1 MTSHTLPMRL
11 RRVRSWGSALLGS
24 SVIALG
30 LAACGGSGMV
40 GTGGTTTGPAGCSTS
55 TCGTAY
61 LTITD
66 ATGDFTSYTVDVT
79 SLRLTKADGAV
90 VETLPV
96 KTRIDFTQLVNVTE
110 FVTAATIPNGDYVSA
125 TMTVDYTNAAVFVEV
140 NGAPV
145 QATLVDGSGKA
156 LSTLQLTVQ
165 LDNRDHLVIAP
176 GVPARLALDFNLAAS
191 NTVDVTTM
199 PPVVIVKPVIVAS
212 VVPID
217 SKDTRVRGTLVSVA
231 PNAVPAT
238 YTVNLRPFDDDAAD
252 RGQLVVAT
260 TAQTTFEIDGKSY
273 LGSAGITALAALP
286 VGSLTV
292 AVGVFDATTKAFT
305 ASSVLAGTSVRNPA
319 FDRLRGTVISRSG
332 NTLVVRGANLEPRE
346 TDAVRF
352 MPHDVTLTVGSG
364 TTVTEVGDPTT
375 APTIASISVGSAI
388 TAFGTEGTDS
398 ARNPTLD
405 ASSGQVRLEITSL
418 LGLVTSSASPGHVTI
433 DLQALNGLSA
443 SVFSFAGTGTSAA
456 MDANPANYD
465 VLTGALPVIGI
476 MPAALVRL
484 FGFVTAF
491 GSAPPDFDAR
501 TLVDFAA
508 VSAELEVSFGTG
520 STAAFS
526 TIGATDL
533 VLNLADPLLGKL
545 HFIKIGPQMIDL
557 KTLAAS
563 PPIVP
568 NTTGMD
574 EFAILQSAVTNGE
587 GRINVYNSYDDFE
600 AALAMQLNG
609 TTTVLRVEA
618 TGHFDQASNTFT
630 ARRITVIL
638 GG

>member
-1 MTSHTLPMRL
+1 MTSHTLSMRL

-55 TCGTAY
+55 TCGMAY

-140 NGAPV
+140 NGVPV
-145 QATLVDGSGKA
+145 QAKLVDGSGNA
-156 LSTLQLTVQ
+156 LSTLPLTVQ
-165 LDNRDHLVIAP
+165 LDNKDHLVIGP

-191 NTVDVTTM
+191 NTVDVTST
-199 PPVVIVKPVIVAS
+199 PPVVTVQPVIVAS
-212 VVPID
+212 VVPVD
-217 SKDTRVRGTLVSVA
+217 TKDTRVRGTLVSVDTVA
-231 PNAVPAT
+231 AT
-238 YTVNLRPFDDDAAD
+238 YTVKLHPFEDDAAD
-252 RGQLVVAT
+252 RGQLVVGT
-260 TAQTTFEIDGKSY
+260 TAQTTFEIDAKSY

-286 VGSLTV
+286 AGSLTV
-292 AVGVFDATTKAFT
+292 AVGAFDATTKAFT

-319 FDRLRGTVISRSG
+319 FDRLHGTVISRSG
-332 NTLVVRGANLEPRE
+332 NTLVVRGANLEPRD
-346 TDAVRF
+346 TDLVRF
-352 MPHDVTLTVGSG
+352 LPLDVTLTVGSG
-364 TTVTEVGDPTT
+364 TTVTEVGDPATP
-375 APTIASISVGSAI
+375 PTLTSISVGSAI
-388 TAFGTEGTDS
+388 TAFGKTGTD
-398 ARNPTLD
+398 AAGKPTLD
-405 ASSGQVRLEITSL
+405 ATSGQVRLEVTSL
-418 LGLVTSSASPGHVTI
+418 SGLVTSTAMAGHVSVN
-433 DLQALNGLSA
+433 LQALNGMPA
-443 SVFSFAGTGTSAA
+443 SVFTFAGTGTSTA

-465 VLTGALPVIGI
+465 VLTGALPVIGL
-476 MPAALVRL
+476 MPSAPVRL

-508 VSAELEVSFGTG
+508 VSAELEVSFDPG

-526 TIGATDL
+526 TLSATDL
-533 VLNLADPLLGKL
+533 VLNLADPKLGKL
-545 HFIKIGPQMIDL
+545 HFIEIAAQMIDL
-557 KTLAAS
+557 KPLAAS

-568 NTTGMD
+568 DATGVD
-574 EFAILQSAVTNGE
+574 EFAILPSAVTSGE
-587 GRINVYNSYDDFE
+587 GRINVYSSYADFE

-609 TTTVLRVEA
+609 TTTVLRVAA
-618 TGHFDQASNTFT
+618 TGHYDQASNTFT

>member
-1 MTSHTLPMRL
+1 MML

-24 SVIALG
+24 SVVALG
-30 LAACGGSGMV
+30 LAACGSSGMV
-40 GTGGTTTGPAGCSTS
+40 GVGAPTTGPAGCSTS

-79 SLRLTKADGAV
+79 SLKLTKADGAV

-125 TMTVDYTNAAVFVEV
+125 TMTVDYSNAAVFVEV

-145 QATLVDGSGKA
+145 QAKLVDGSGNA
-156 LSTLQLTVQ
+156 LSTLQLKVQ
-165 LDNRDHLVIAP
+165 LDNKDHLVIGP

-191 NTVDVTTM
+191 NTVDVTST
-199 PPVVIVKPVIVAS
+199 PPVVTVKPVIVAS

-217 SKDTRVRGTLVSVA
+217 TKDTRVRGTLVSVDTVA
-231 PNAVPAT
+231 AT
-238 YTVNLRPFDDDAAD
+238 YTVKLHPFDDDAAD
-252 RGQLVVAT
+252 RGQVVVGT

-286 VGSLTV
+286 AGSLTV
-292 AVGVFDATTKAFT
+292 AVGAFDPTTKAFT
-305 ASSVLAGTSVRNPA
+305 ANSVLAGTSVRNPA
-319 FDRLRGTVISRSG
+319 FDRLRGAVISRSG
-332 NTLVVRGANLEPRE
+332 NTLVVRGASLEPRE
-346 TDAVRF
+346 TGRVSF

-375 APTIASISVGSAI
+375 PPTLASISVGSAI

-398 ARNPTLD
+398 AGNPTLD
-405 ASSGQVRLEITSL
+405 ASGGKVRVEVTSL
-418 LGLVTSSASPGHVTI
+418 WGLVTSTAVAGHVSVN
-433 DLQALNGLSA
+433 LQALDGMPA
-443 SVFSFAGTGTSAA
+443 SVFTFAGTGTSPA

-465 VLTGALPVIGI
+465 VLTGVLPVTGL
-476 MPAALVRL
+476 MPSAPVRL
-484 FGFVTAF
+484 FGFVTDF

-508 VSAELEVSFGTG
+508 VSAELEASFGTG

-545 HFIKIGPQMIDL
+545 HFIKIGPQLIDL

-563 PPIVP
+563 PSIVP
-568 NTTGMD
+568 DTTGVD
-574 EFAILQSAVTNGE
+574 EFAILPSAVTDAE
-587 GRINVYNSYDDFE
+587 GTINVYGSYADFE
-600 AALAMQLNG
+600 AALAMQLSG
-609 TTTVLRVEA
+609 TTKVVRVEA